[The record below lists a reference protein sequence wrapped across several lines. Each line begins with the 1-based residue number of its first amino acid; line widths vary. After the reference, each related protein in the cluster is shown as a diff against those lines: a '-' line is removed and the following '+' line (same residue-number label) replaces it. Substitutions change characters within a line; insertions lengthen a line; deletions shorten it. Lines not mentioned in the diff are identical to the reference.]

1 MSVELGSWSY
11 LRFPYIITYIHNV
24 SFIFRSIFIS
34 IFIFSSPLPVRTR
47 HFPSLADRRTTAEK
61 SISGNT
67 GTADSR
73 LYIRRGNTVS
83 AGGLIAG
90 GLIAVIAVVAVVA
103 VVVAVS
109 AGGTVIAAS
118 GSQIDTLAKDGRVAI
133 LLEVDVGGRR
143 IRGEV
148 AVGVGLGGA
157 AVVADDPGLHLVA
170 LELGRL
176 VRQR

>member
-83 AGGLIAG
+83 AGGLIA
-90 GLIAVIAVVAVVA
+90 VIAVVA

>member
-83 AGGLIAG
+83 AG

>member
-90 GLIAVIAVVAVVA
+90 GLIAVIAVVAVV
-103 VVVAVS
+103 VAVS